1 MIHGNVFDVR
11 ARVERLSLLYLNPP
25 YDFEIGPLA
34 NSRMERFFLQ
44 HTFSWLRP
52 KGVLVMII
60 PGKAVLSV
68 ADLLSSRFKDIR
80 VYRMD
85 GEESRQYDQ
94 FAVFGVRHNNTGR
107 DAKDTRTPGGKIS
120 SR

>member
-85 GEESRQYDQ
+85 GEESRQYDK